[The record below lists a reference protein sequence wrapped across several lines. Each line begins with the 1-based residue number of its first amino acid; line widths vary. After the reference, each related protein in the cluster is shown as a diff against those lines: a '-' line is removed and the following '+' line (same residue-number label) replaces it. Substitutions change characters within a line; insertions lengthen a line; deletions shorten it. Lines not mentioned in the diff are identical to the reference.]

1 MNDEPDFD
9 AIKRIA
15 MAYFGTHFDSFL
27 ALPPEA
33 LVRLMDLAG
42 VERERIGGVLAALST
57 MTPEEV
63 CRRVLN

>member
-1 MNDEPDFD
+1 MNEPDFD

-27 ALPPEA
+27 AMPPES

-42 VERERIGGVLAALST
+42 VERERIGGVLAALRT
-57 MTPEEV
+57 LKPEEV
-63 CRRVLN
+63 CKRILN